1 MGNLE
6 LSQCTLG
13 KNPTF
18 SLASNFAILKK
29 MKTFGVIFLP
39 SWMFVKSSVIY
50 HRETLR
56 KKAL

>member
-29 MKTFGVIFLP
+29 NEDFWGDFLP

>member
-18 SLASNFAILKK
+18 SLTSNFSILKK
-29 MKTFGVIFLP
+29 MKTFGVIFT
-39 SWMFVKSSVIY
+39 FVDVCEIKRDLS
-50 HRETLR
+50 
-56 KKAL
+56 

>member
-6 LSQCTLG
+6 LSKRTLG
-13 KNPTF
+13 KNSTF
-18 SLASNFAILKK
+18 SVTSNLAISKK